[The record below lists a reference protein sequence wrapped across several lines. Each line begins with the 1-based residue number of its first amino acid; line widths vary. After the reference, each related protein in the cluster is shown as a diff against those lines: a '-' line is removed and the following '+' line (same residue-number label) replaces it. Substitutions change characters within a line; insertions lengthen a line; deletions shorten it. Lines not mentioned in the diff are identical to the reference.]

1 MKRVGSISCICT
13 TLLLSSCSLTQQHP
27 PLTDAELAAQKRAA
41 IELDAAL
48 EAEEARLAREA
59 REAELARA
67 AEEARREAEKKARE
81 EAERLAEEAERQ
93 AEEAREQAEEA
104 ARQAAEEEAE
114 RREAEEAARETGSE
128 ARRTPTLL
136 NSRGQ
141 KPAAK
146 SEKQEDIRPTAEQQE
161 AARALLAQK
170 PATSRTPEPEAEQKP
185 APKAATQ
192 PEEAELPGSVMRGAL
207 RTRRFAPPEEAISR
221 DNDDEPLPNSVEL
234 RGLRSPVMKDK
245 LPMNIDG
252 KIIKN

>member
-13 TLLLSSCSLTQQHP
+13 TLLLSSCSLTQQQP

-81 EAERLAEEAERQ
+81 EAERLAEEAER
-93 AEEAREQAEEA
+93 
-104 ARQAAEEEAE
+104 
-114 RREAEEAARETGSE
+114 REAEEAAQETGSE
-128 ARRTPTLL
+128 AKRTPTLL

-161 AARALLAQK
+161 AARALL
-170 PATSRTPEPEAEQKP
+170 TQKP

-192 PEEAELPGSVMRGAL
+192 PEGAELPGSVMRGAL

>member
-128 ARRTPTLL
+128 AKRTPTLL

-161 AARALLAQK
+161 AARALLA
-170 PATSRTPEPEAEQKP
+170 QKP